1 MYSYKQAVS
10 ISDGETEEIKS
21 RKSRLSSLLRSDLFI
36 GDCSAFRFFTEK
48 SVRSACRLS
57 DVPERGCTPRGGY
70 PLTKE
75 KDPSFLSRPTAV
87 EITEAEGTGNT
98 RKRLY
103 NTMLNSIEISE
114 LVLKSVL
121 TRLLLGLHFQP
132 FYL

>member
-21 RKSRLSSLLRSDLFI
+21 RKSRLSSQLRSDLFI

-75 KDPSFLSRPTAV
+75 KNPSFFSRLTAV
-87 EITEAEGTGNT
+87 EITEQEGPG
-98 RKRLY
+98 
-103 NTMLNSIEISE
+103 I
-114 LVLKSVL
+114 LKN
-121 TRLLLGLHFQP
+121 RFYQP
-132 FYL
+132 C